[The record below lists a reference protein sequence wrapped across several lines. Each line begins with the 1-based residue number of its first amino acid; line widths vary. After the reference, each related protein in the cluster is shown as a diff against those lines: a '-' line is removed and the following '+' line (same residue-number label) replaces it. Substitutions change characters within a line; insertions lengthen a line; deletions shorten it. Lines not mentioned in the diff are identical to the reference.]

1 MEFLTKLQ
9 NLNPKQKI
17 IAIIAGIIGLLCLV
31 ALIYISIQSSV
42 SQTIE
47 FDVLEHSDDINR
59 GEDEK
64 AKPEGNKI
72 ETFYIEVLGQVN
84 NPGVYHL
91 YKNIII
97 LEALELAGG
106 LTEDADLLYIHK
118 ILSLSELVVEHQ
130 KIYIPSIF
138 ENSVKVTGD
147 EAGTDKNTRTSGDPL
162 SLDGKININTASL
175 ENLVSLPG
183 IGEVTAEKIISGRPY
198 TSLEQLKDIQGI
210 GESKYNSIVSLITL

>member
-84 NPGVYHL
+84 NPGVYQL
-91 YKNIII
+91 DKKIII

-138 ENSVKVTGD
+138 ENSVAVTG
-147 EAGTDKNTRTSGDPL
+147 ESESASKSSKTAEN
-162 SLDGKININTASL
+162 LDNKGVKININTASL
-175 ENLVSLPG
+175 EELISLPG
-183 IGEVTAEKIISGRPY
+183 IGAATAEKIISNRPY

-210 GESKYNSIVSLITL
+210 GEGKYNSIVTLITW